1 MKRNQLHILI
11 FPLLFSTIL
20 HAQILNTEVKAK
32 IELSYFEEMV
42 SVTGTAENLDDGIK
56 NLSYTL
62 SVIKKNKQTTN
73 TSNNSQNG
81 EFTLN
86 PNEKKILSTTKINQ
100 STKDEIIILLLIYD
114 DNDVMVGKDRII
126 VEEKKSEVLN
136 KNEAEL
142 EITGIVSDDTKTKVG
157 KDFYDIYFSKYNSEA
172 IKGNQI
178 VQIEEQLNIGRT
190 TILKITI
197 DNKLILEFI
206 ANPNEEFLSQKAEE
220 AIQITKK
227 YFKDLEKLK
236 NRIEQY

>member
-1 MKRNQLHILI
+1 MRLNRKHILI
-11 FPLLFSTIL
+11 FSLFFSTIL

-32 IELSYFEEMV
+32 IELSYFEGMV
-42 SVTGTAENLDDGIK
+42 SVTGTAENLDDGMK

-62 SVIKKNKQTTN
+62 SVIKKNKQTAN

-197 DNKLILEFI
+197 DNKLISEFI

>member
-1 MKRNQLHILI
+1 MINGTLQSMNIIKILL
-11 FPLLFSTIL
+11 PLLIL
-20 HAQILNTEVKAK
+20 EQANSLK
-32 IELSYFEEMV
+32 Y
-42 SVTGTAENLDDGIK
+42 
-56 NLSYTL
+56 
-62 SVIKKNKQTTN
+62 QT
-73 TSNNSQNG
+73 S
-81 EFTLN
+81 L
-86 PNEKKILSTTKINQ
+86 
-100 STKDEIIILLLIYD
+100 
-114 DNDVMVGKDRII
+114 II
-126 VEEKKSEVLN
+126 VEEKKSDVLN

-197 DNKLILEFI
+197 DNKLISEFI

>member
-1 MKRNQLHILI
+1 MRLNRKHILI
-11 FPLLFSTIL
+11 FSLFFSTIL
-20 HAQILNTEVKAK
+20 NAQILNTEVKAK

-62 SVIKKNKQTTN
+62 SVIKKNKKTAN

-126 VEEKKSEVLN
+126 VEEKKSEALN

-172 IKGNQI
+172 IKGIQI

-197 DNKLILEFI
+197 DNKLISEFI

>member
-1 MKRNQLHILI
+1 MKLNHIHILI
-11 FPLLFSTIL
+11 YSLFFSSIL

-42 SVTGTAENLDDGIK
+42 SVTGTAENLDDGMK

-62 SVIKKNKQTTN
+62 SVIKKNNQSSN

-86 PNEKKILSTTKINQ
+86 PNEKKTLSTTQINQ
-100 STKDEIIILLLIYD
+100 SSEDEIIILLLIYN

-126 VEEKKSEVLN
+126 VEVKKSEVLK
-136 KNEAEL
+136 KNETEL
-142 EITGIVSDDTKTKVG
+142 EITGIISDDTKTKVG

-172 IKGNQI
+172 INGNQI

-197 DNKLILEFI
+197 DTKLISEFI
-206 ANPNEEFLSQKAEE
+206 ANPNEEFLQQKAEE
-220 AIQITKK
+220 VIQATKK
-227 YFKDLEKLK
+227 YFIDLEKLK

>member
-1 MKRNQLHILI
+1 MRLNRKHILI
-11 FPLLFSTIL
+11 FSLFFSTIL
-20 HAQILNTEVKAK
+20 NAQILNTEVKAK

-62 SVIKKNKQTTN
+62 SVIKKNKKTAN

-197 DNKLILEFI
+197 DNKLISEFI

>member
-1 MKRNQLHILI
+1 
-11 FPLLFSTIL
+11 
-20 HAQILNTEVKAK
+20 
-32 IELSYFEEMV
+32 
-42 SVTGTAENLDDGIK
+42 
-56 NLSYTL
+56 
-62 SVIKKNKQTTN
+62 
-73 TSNNSQNG
+73 
-81 EFTLN
+81 
-86 PNEKKILSTTKINQ
+86 
-100 STKDEIIILLLIYD
+100 
-114 DNDVMVGKDRII
+114 MVGKDRII
-126 VEEKKSEVLN
+126 VEEKKSDVLK

-178 VQIEEQLNIGRT
+178 VLIEEQLNVGRT

-197 DNKLILEFI
+197 DNKLISEFI
-206 ANPNEEFLSQKAEE
+206 ANPNEEFLYQKAEE

>member
-1 MKRNQLHILI
+1 MKLNHIHILI
-11 FPLLFSTIL
+11 YSLFFSSIL

-42 SVTGTAENLDDGIK
+42 SVTGTAENLDVGMK

-62 SVIKKNKQTTN
+62 SVIKKNNQSSN

-86 PNEKKILSTTKINQ
+86 PNEKKTLSTTQINQ
-100 STKDEIIILLLIYD
+100 SSEDEIIILLLIYN

-126 VEEKKSEVLN
+126 VEVKKSEVLK
-136 KNEAEL
+136 KNETEL
-142 EITGIVSDDTKTKVG
+142 EITGIISDDTKTKVG

-172 IKGNQI
+172 INGNQI

-197 DNKLILEFI
+197 DTKLISEFI
-206 ANPNEEFLSQKAEE
+206 ANPNEEFLQQKAEE
-220 AIQITKK
+220 VIQATKK
-227 YFKDLEKLK
+227 YFIDLEKLK

>member
-1 MKRNQLHILI
+1 MKLNQTYSLFL
-11 FPLLFSTIL
+11 LLFFNTLL

-32 IELSYFEEMV
+32 VELSYFEEMV
-42 SVTGTAENLDDGIK
+42 SVTGTAENLDDGMK

-62 SVIKKNKQTTN
+62 SVIKKNKKNAN

-100 STKDEIIILLLIYD
+100 STQDEIIILLLIYD
-114 DNDVMVGKDRII
+114 ENDEMVGKDRII
-126 VEEKKSEVLN
+126 VEEKKSDVLK

-178 VQIEEQLNIGRT
+178 VLIEEQLNIGRT

-197 DNKLILEFI
+197 DNKLISEFI
-206 ANPNEEFLSQKAEE
+206 ANPNEEFLYQKAEE

>member
-1 MKRNQLHILI
+1 MNHLQLIRIQIGYQNAKLQFRCRVLIIRLHYSTKCNSDCCDLKLTELILKI
-11 FPLLFSTIL
+11 W
-20 HAQILNTEVKAK
+20 LN
-32 IELSYFEEMV
+32 IE
-42 SVTGTAENLDDGIK
+42 
-56 NLSYTL
+56 TL
-62 SVIKKNKQTTN
+62 S
-73 TSNNSQNG
+73 
-81 EFTLN
+81 
-86 PNEKKILSTTKINQ
+86 PNH
-100 STKDEIIILLLIYD
+100 
-114 DNDVMVGKDRII
+114 
-126 VEEKKSEVLN
+126 
-136 KNEAEL
+136 
-142 EITGIVSDDTKTKVG
+142 
-157 KDFYDIYFSKYNSEA
+157 FSKYNSEA

>member
-1 MKRNQLHILI
+1 MKLNHIHILI
-11 FPLLFSTIL
+11 YSLFFSSIL

-42 SVTGTAENLDDGIK
+42 SVTGTAENLDDGMK

-62 SVIKKNKQTTN
+62 SVIKKNNQSSN

-86 PNEKKILSTTKINQ
+86 PNEKKTLSTTQINQ
-100 STKDEIIILLLIYD
+100 SIEDEIIILLLIYN

-126 VEEKKSEVLN
+126 VEVKKSEVLK
-136 KNEAEL
+136 KNETEL
-142 EITGIVSDDTKTKVG
+142 EITGIISDDTKTKVG

-172 IKGNQI
+172 INGNQI

-197 DNKLILEFI
+197 DTKLISEFI
-206 ANPNEEFLSQKAEE
+206 ANPNEEFLQQKAEE
-220 AIQITKK
+220 VIQATKK
-227 YFKDLEKLK
+227 YFIDLEKLK

>member
-1 MKRNQLHILI
+1 MKRNQMYILI
-11 FPLLFSTIL
+11 FSLFFSAIL
-20 HAQILNTEVKAK
+20 HAQILNIEVKAK
-32 IELSYFEEMV
+32 IELSYFEGMV

-62 SVIKKNKQTTN
+62 SVIKKNKKTAN

-86 PNEKKILSTTKINQ
+86 PNEKKTLSTTKINQ
-100 STKDEIIILLLIYD
+100 STQDEIIILLLIYD
-114 DNDVMVGKDRII
+114 DNNVMVGKDRII
-126 VEEKKSEVLN
+126 VEEKKSEALN

-142 EITGIVSDDTKTKVG
+142 EITGIVSDDTKTKIG

-197 DNKLILEFI
+197 DNKLISEFI

>member
-1 MKRNQLHILI
+1 M
-11 FPLLFSTIL
+11 LFFNML
-20 HAQILNTEVKAK
+20 VCAQILNTEVKAK
-32 IELSYFEEMV
+32 VELSYFEELV

-81 EFTLN
+81 EFILN

-100 STKDEIIILLLIYD
+100 STQDEIIILLLLYD
-114 DNDVMVGKDRII
+114 ENGILVGKDRVI
-126 VEEKKSEVLN
+126 VEEKKSNLIK

-142 EITGIVSDDTKTKVG
+142 EINGIVSDDTKTKVG

-178 VQIEEQLNIGRT
+178 VLIEEQQSIGRT
-190 TILKITI
+190 TILRITI
-197 DNKLILEFI
+197 DNKLISEFI
-206 ANPNEEFLSQKAEE
+206 ANPNEEFLTQKAEE
-220 AIQITKK
+220 VIQITKK
-227 YFKDLEKLK
+227 YFKEVEKLK

>member
-11 FPLLFSTIL
+11 FSLLFSTIL

-42 SVTGTAENLDDGIK
+42 SVTGTAENLDDGMK

-73 TSNNSQNG
+73 TSNNSQKG

-197 DNKLILEFI
+197 DNKLISEFI

>member
-1 MKRNQLHILI
+1 MKQNRIHILI
-11 FPLLFSTIL
+11 FSLLFSTIL

-42 SVTGTAENLDDGIK
+42 SVTGTAENLDDGMK

-73 TSNNSQNG
+73 TSNNSQKG

-197 DNKLILEFI
+197 DNKLISEFI

>member
-1 MKRNQLHILI
+1 M
-11 FPLLFSTIL
+11 LFFNKL
-20 HAQILNTEVKAK
+20 VCAQILNTEVKAK
-32 IELSYFEEMV
+32 VELSYFEELV

-81 EFTLN
+81 EFILN

-100 STKDEIIILLLIYD
+100 STQDEIIILLLLYD
-114 DNDVMVGKDRII
+114 ENGILVGKDRVI
-126 VEEKKSEVLN
+126 VEEKKSNLIK

-142 EITGIVSDDTKTKVG
+142 EINGIVSDDTKTKVG

-178 VQIEEQLNIGRT
+178 VLIEEQQSIGRT
-190 TILKITI
+190 TILRITI
-197 DNKLILEFI
+197 DNKLISEFI
-206 ANPNEEFLSQKAEE
+206 ANPNEEFLTQKAEE
-220 AIQITKK
+220 VIQITKK
-227 YFKDLEKLK
+227 YFKEVEKLK
-236 NRIEQY
+236 HRIEQY

>member
-1 MKRNQLHILI
+1 M
-11 FPLLFSTIL
+11 
-20 HAQILNTEVKAK
+20 NTKVKAK
-32 IELSYFEEMV
+32 IELSYFEGMV
-42 SVTGTAENLDDGIK
+42 SVTGTAENLDDGMK

-62 SVIKKNKQTTN
+62 SVIKKNKKTAN
-73 TSNNSQNG
+73 TSKNSQNG

-100 STKDEIIILLLIYD
+100 STQDEIIILLLIYD
-114 DNDVMVGKDRII
+114 DNNVMVGKDRII
-126 VEEKKSEVLN
+126 VEEKKSEALN

-142 EITGIVSDDTKTKVG
+142 EITGIVSDDTKTKIG

-197 DNKLILEFI
+197 DNKLISEFI

>member
-1 MKRNQLHILI
+1 MKLNHIHILI
-11 FPLLFSTIL
+11 YSLFFSSIL

-42 SVTGTAENLDDGIK
+42 SVTGTAENLDDGMK

-62 SVIKKNKQTTN
+62 SVIKKNNQSSN

-86 PNEKKILSTTKINQ
+86 PNEKKTLSTTQINQ
-100 STKDEIIILLLIYD
+100 STEDEIIILLLIYN

-126 VEEKKSEVLN
+126 VEVKKSEVLK
-136 KNEAEL
+136 KNETEL
-142 EITGIVSDDTKTKVG
+142 EITGIISDDTKTKVG

-172 IKGNQI
+172 INGNQI

-197 DNKLILEFI
+197 DTKLISEFI
-206 ANPNEEFLSQKAEE
+206 ANPNEEFLQQKAEE
-220 AIQITKK
+220 VIQATKK
-227 YFKDLEKLK
+227 YFIDLEKLK

>member
-1 MKRNQLHILI
+1 MKLKGIHSVIYL
-11 FPLLFSTIL
+11 LLFSTIL

-42 SVTGTAENLDDGIK
+42 SVTGTAENFSDGIK

-62 SVIKKNKQTTN
+62 SVIKKNKQNTN
-73 TSNNSQNG
+73 TSKNSQNG

-100 STKDEIIILLLIYD
+100 SSEDEIIILLLIYN

-126 VEEKKSEVLN
+126 VDEKKNEVL
-136 KNEAEL
+136 KKKETEL
-142 EITGIVSDDTKTKVG
+142 EITGIILDNTKTKIG
-157 KDFYDIYFSKYNSEA
+157 KDFYDIFFLKYNSEA
-172 IKGNQI
+172 INGNQM
-178 VQIEEQLNIGRT
+178 VQIEEQVNIGRT

-197 DNKLILEFI
+197 DNQLIIEFI
-206 ANPNEEFLSQKAEE
+206 ANPNEEFLIEKAEE
-220 AIQITKK
+220 AILITKK
-227 YFKDLEKLK
+227 YFLDLEKIK